1 LLGLP
6 DTRWGTRLSSL
17 SVLLTKWKINHE
29 ILVNNGKINRGI
41 RTKPTSFAKCMES
54 FDFVIVAVMKQQ
66 IIRFVKPQTLQ
77 FKNLAVISF
86 WHRLGLIA

>member
-1 LLGLP
+1 
-6 DTRWGTRLSSL
+6 
-17 SVLLTKWKINHE
+17 
-29 ILVNNGKINRGI
+29 
-41 RTKPTSFAKCMES
+41 MES

-86 WHRLGLIA
+86 WHRLGLIAWRLPLANKQLRLYILVYRSALWPLLVQSRSQGHSIKPMLNLL